1 MAVEAEFGG
10 LKVPLQTILR
20 YTFKMLYE
28 ADVVHVPRTKHDTCQ
43 IFEKVK
49 GALHIWCRVHAVF
62 VAFLTVLW
70 NALLEFF

>member
-43 IFEKVK
+43 IFEKLKELFISGVEYM
-49 GALHIWCRVHAVF
+49 R
-62 VAFLTVLW
+62 FL
-70 NALLEFF
+70 